1 MSKPVE
7 ILDVSGT
14 PLPPSVRAAARQRYA
29 MSAAYQAGSLDH
41 PALANWR
48 PSNWSGQSSQAFGR
62 DFISSR
68 VHDIARNDGWG
79 SAAVSRFVDETIGS
93 GWRLSSKP
101 NATTL
106 GISQD
111 QADDIGDQLEALWRD
126 YADEPGFW
134 CDAERE
140 APMAGVLGLG
150 MRHRFLD
157 GEAAAHIVWRGEATT
172 GAPLAPTGYA
182 TCVHVID
189 PQRISNPSGQMDAE
203 FLQQGVALDEWG
215 AAIGYYVRRQ
225 HPGDNVLM
233 RNGMFQWDY
242 VPRDIDGRPNFIL
255 MKERKRA
262 GERRGVADIVSVLRK
277 HKQVTDVD
285 DYELQAIALNAVLAA
300 FVTSPFDLAELADD
314 FGAGKASQALKEFT
328 DGQGVYYNELPIRL
342 PGAQI
347 NFLRTGEDVKFSKSE
362 HPNANFEVFERTAL
376 RNIASAVGLT
386 YEMLTMDWSQ
396 VNYSSARAAML
407 VIYRSLGARKD
418 AFASGFMMPIY
429 RAWLE
434 EVFDRRLIRLPAGAA
449 SFEANPA
456 GWCHADWI
464 GPGRGWVDPE
474 KEAKAAAIRMATATT
489 TLESETAE
497 QGGDWKANILQKSRE
512 QNFAAKHGVSIE
524 AGTTAGVA
532 AAGAPSGSDK
542 EEARP

>member
-7 ILDVSGT
+7 ILDASGA
-14 PLPPSVRAAARQRYA
+14 PLPESVRAAARQRYA
-29 MSAAYQAGSLDH
+29 LSAAYQAASLDH

-68 VHDIARNDGWG
+68 VHDLARNDGWG
-79 SAAVSRFVDETIGS
+79 SASVSRFVDETIGS
-93 GWRLSSKP
+93 GWRLSAKP
-101 NATTL
+101 NAVTL
-106 GISQD
+106 GIDQD
-111 QADDIGDQLEALWRD
+111 AADGIGDQIEGLWTD
-126 YADEPGFW
+126 YANDSGFW

-140 APMAGVLGLG
+140 ASMAGILGLG

-157 GEAAAHIVWRGEATT
+157 GEAAAHIVWRGDET
-172 GAPLAPTGYA
+172 GTPLAPTGYG

-189 PQRISNPSGQMDAE
+189 PQRISNPRGQMDSE
-203 FLQQGVALDEWG
+203 RLQQGVALDEWD
-215 AAIGYYVRRQ
+215 AAIGYHVRRQ

-233 RNGMFQWDY
+233 RNGMFTWDY

-262 GERRGVADIVSVLRK
+262 GERRGVADLVSVLRK

-285 DYELQAIALNAVLAA
+285 DFELQAIALNAVLAA
-300 FVTSPFDLAELADD
+300 FVTSPFDLQELADD
-314 FGAGKASQALKEFT
+314 FGAGRTAQAIKEFG
-328 DGQGVYYNELPIRL
+328 DGQGAYYNELPIRL
-342 PGAQI
+342 PGAQT
-347 NFLRTGEDVKFSKSE
+347 NFLRPGEDVKFTKPE

-418 AFASGFMMPIY
+418 AFAVGFMMPIY
-429 RAWLE
+429 HAWLE
-434 EVFDRRLIRLPAGAA
+434 EVFDRRLIVLPARAA
-449 SFEANPA
+449 SFHANPA
-456 GWCHADWI
+456 GWCRADWI

-497 QGGDWKANILQKSRE
+497 QGGDWKANILQKARE
-512 QNFAAKHGVSIE
+512 LKFAALHGVSIE

-532 AAGAPSGSDK
+532 AAGAPSGGEK
-542 EEARP
+542 EGAKP